1 MASDKNVG
9 LHGVKADRVQ
19 VTLELGG
26 KNYSQN
32 GEILFKEDAVSGI
45 VIFNLSAY
53 IARENV
59 CDGYL
64 YINFFKDMK
73 MSEVKDMLTIR
84 KNTLKGSKIQ
94 DYFVG
99 LLHKA
104 IGQSI
109 LKRSGLDVTKSISTL
124 NQKDIDTLASLL
136 TRYAVRVYG
145 VKDNNQVYSGGV
157 GLDTL
162 DSSLQVKGSTGLY
175 CTGELIDV
183 DGECGGYNLQW
194 AWTSGMV
201 VADALNK
208 VTKGK

>member
-1 MASDKNVG
+1 M
-9 LHGVKADRVQ
+9 
-19 VTLELGG
+19 
-26 KNYSQN
+26 
-32 GEILFKEDAVSGI
+32 
-45 VIFNLSAY
+45 
-53 IARENV
+53 
-59 CDGYL
+59 
-64 YINFFKDMK
+64 
-73 MSEVKDMLTIR
+73 
-84 KNTLKGSKIQ
+84 
-94 DYFVG
+94 
-99 LLHKA
+99 

-109 LKRSGLDVTKSISTL
+109 LKRSGLDVTKSIATL